1 MIDAKWSIILKAY
14 LGCMRIIVALANRTI
29 LNSLPKDY
37 LKDIEEERLRAQLIP
52 TDRDLWELE
61 NYWDFIDERRKL
73 LADAFN
79 LYFSALGENSSKNER
94 ESQQ

>member
-1 MIDAKWSIILKAY
+1 
-14 LGCMRIIVALANRTI
+14 MRIIVALANRTI